1 MNSDAPPARP
11 LPEAP
16 EGPSRVLVVD
26 DDRATRE
33 QLAAILRGE
42 GHVVEVCEEGP
53 GALARVAQGGIDL
66 VLLDV
71 VMPKMSGTETCRL
84 LKGMAQ
90 GAFLP
95 IILVTSRNDAANRIE
110 GLRLGADDY
119 VGKPFDPEELS
130 ARVAGMLRIRRLM
143 GNLAEDR
150 ERLLKRAVH
159 DELTGM
165 PNRRHF
171 ENRIAEERKRAER
184 HHEPFA
190 CVLIDIEGAT
200 TLRSER
206 SATFFDRLVVRC
218 ANALKRSVREGD
230 VVARHADAVFAA
242 LLPHTHFPG
251 AIAASERLLRDV
263 GAAIGNPEDP
273 EAGIS
278 IGASLFPSKDART
291 AESLLAAAESA
302 LEEARRAGG
311 GRICVLQQRKYIYTP
326 GGSRSER
333 PPPTR
338 PSEPPESGL
347 GGARE
352 PLERRG

>member
-1 MNSDAPPARP
+1 LNSDAPQRP
-11 LPEAP
+11 PPEAP
-16 EGPSRVLVVD
+16 EGAARVLVVD
-26 DDRATRE
+26 DDRSTRE
-33 QLAAILRGE
+33 QLAALLRGE
-42 GHVVEVCEEGP
+42 GHLVEMCEEGAE
-53 GALARVAQGGIDL
+53 ALTRVAQGGIDL

-71 VMPKMSGTETCRL
+71 IMPKMSGTETCRL

-95 IILVTSRNDAANRIE
+95 IILVTGRNDAGSRVE
-110 GLRLGADDY
+110 GLRIGADDY
-119 VGKPFDPEELS
+119 VGKPFDPDELS

-143 GNLAEDR
+143 GGLAEDR

-171 ENRIAEERKRAER
+171 ENRLAEERKRAER

-206 SATFFDRLVVRC
+206 SASFFDRLVVRC
-218 ANALKRSVREGD
+218 ANALKKSVREGD
-230 VVARHADAVFAA
+230 LVARHADAVFAA
-242 LLPHTHFPG
+242 LLPHTHFMG
-251 AIAASERLLRDV
+251 AIAATERLLRDV

-273 EAGIS
+273 QAGIS
-278 IGASLFPSKDART
+278 IGASLFPSRDSRT
-291 AESLLAAAESA
+291 AETLLQAAESA

-311 GRICVLQQRKYIYTP
+311 GHICILQQRKYIYTP
-326 GGSRSER
+326 SGTRSER
-333 PPPTR
+333 PPPPGR
-338 PSEPPESGL
+338 SEPPESDPSTP
-347 GGARE
+347 R
-352 PLERRG
+352 

>member
-1 MNSDAPPARP
+1 MNSDAPVARP
-11 LPEAP
+11 PPEAP
-16 EGPSRVLVVD
+16 EGAARVLVVD
-26 DDRATRE
+26 DDRASRE
-33 QLAAILRGE
+33 QLATILRGE
-42 GHVVEVCEEGP
+42 GHLVEMCEEGTE
-53 GALARVAQGGIDL
+53 ALTRVAQGGIDL

-90 GAFLP
+90 SGFLP
-95 IILVTSRNDAANRIE
+95 IILVTGRNDAAARVE
-110 GLRLGADDY
+110 GLRIGADDY
-119 VGKPFDPEELS
+119 VGKPFDPDELS

-171 ENRIAEERKRAER
+171 ESRLAEERKRAER

-206 SATFFDRLVVRC
+206 AASFFDRLVVRC

-242 LLPHTHFPG
+242 LLPHTHFAG
-251 AIAASERLLRDV
+251 AIAAAERLIRDV
-263 GAAIGNPEDP
+263 GAAIGHPEDP
-273 EAGIS
+273 LAGIS
-278 IGASLFPSKDART
+278 IGASLFPSRDART
-291 AESLLAAAESA
+291 SETLLQAAESA

-311 GRICVLQQRKYIYTP
+311 GHICILQQRKYIYTP
-326 GGSRSER
+326 GGARSER
-333 PPPTR
+333 PPPPVR
-338 PSEPPESGL
+338 RSEPPGSDPSSP
-347 GGARE
+347 R
-352 PLERRG
+352 